1 MQKITQKQIKQI
13 FGYVSK
19 ENDILTMLKSFY
31 FGSKSPLLSYY
42 KISETIYQITAP
54 NGLVKNDLFVIKS
67 GKNKIKYS
75 LVSI

>member
-31 FGSKSPLLSYY
+31 FGSQSPLLSYS
-42 KISETIYQITAP
+42 KISATVYQITAP
-54 NGLVKNDLFVIKS
+54 NGLVKNDLFILKS
-67 GKNKIKYS
+67 GRKKIKYS
-75 LVSI
+75 LVLI

>member
-1 MQKITQKQIKQI
+1 MKISQKQIKQI

-31 FGSKSPLLSYY
+31 FGSQSPLLSYS
-42 KISETIYQITAP
+42 KISETTYQIIAP
-54 NGLVKNDLFVIKS
+54 NGLVKNDLFILKS
-67 GKNKIKYS
+67 GKKKIKYY

>member
-1 MQKITQKQIKQI
+1 MEKIKQKQIKQI

-19 ENDILTMLKSFY
+19 ENDILTMLKNFY
-31 FGSKSPLLSYY
+31 FGSQSPLLSYS

-54 NGLVKNDLFVIKS
+54 NGLVKNDLFVMKS
-67 GKNKIKYS
+67 GKKKIRYS